1 MGVLV
6 RMKGAF
12 RIPFHTKGRHRTQ
25 VPAPQESNG
34 GNTEGQA
41 LGGVEFFY
49 GSGENMCGFFSEDG
63 PEMCVCV
70 GGGLV
75 EKQGG
80 PEGQGRVAQSQFFAR
95 TSSTPS
101 AFGLEHSYLA

>member
-70 GGGLV
+70 GGDLWSNT
-75 EKQGG
+75 
-80 PEGQGRVAQSQFFAR
+80 EGQKDREEWHSH
-95 TSSTPS
+95 SSL
-101 AFGLEHSYLA
+101 LEHLPRPLPSGWSTVS